1 MAGQF
6 VYTIVT
12 MAPSTIWLYDS
23 KILSV
28 FWILT
33 FFSVSVWNGASF
45 YFKVMANYKE
55 VAALKK
61 ELDDLQKV
69 ANGTK
74 TPGSTVSS
82 PSNGGGSLQDI
93 PGDVQLGPSAVDNS
107 AAASPMLHP
116 TSTSGN
122 NSQDSSSPEKIP
134 LMSLD
139 KEDRDEGRSGGHGER
154 VPSSSES
161 DSSAVVVEAEDA
173 KASSAEQ
180 KKDV

>member
-23 KILSV
+23 KVLSV
-28 FWILT
+28 LWILT

-82 PSNGGGSLQDI
+82 PSTNL
-93 PGDVQLGPSAVDNS
+93 GDVPSDMQLGPSVVDAS
-107 AAASPMLHP
+107 AAPSPLMQP
-116 TSTSGN
+116 TTAPSSSGQD
-122 NSQDSSSPEKIP
+122 SQGSSSPEKVP
-134 LMSLD
+134 LLNLD
-139 KEDRDEGRSGGHGER
+139 KDDEDRQPGGQRGRE
-154 VPSSSES
+154 PSLSES
-161 DSSAVVVEAEDA
+161 DSSAVVVEAEDG
-173 KASSAEQ
+173 KESSTEQ